1 MGIVAS
7 DYYNE
12 LAALLPAG
20 PAWDLNSS
28 STLALF
34 LDAWSQE
41 LARIQTRA
49 NNLISEADPRINN
62 ELLSDYE
69 RIFGLPTDCM
79 VGVSQTLQQRHNGL
93 VSQITSVGGQS
104 PAYFINLALNA
115 GFTITITEFSPA
127 RVTSTVA
134 SPIYD
139 ASWAYA
145 WQVNAQLNTV
155 TNFLVNSLVADVL
168 STWGNNLLE
177 CLINR
182 YKPAHT
188 TVLFSY
194 T

>member
-7 DYYNE
+7 DYYSE

-20 PAWDLNSS
+20 PAWDLSNS

-93 VSQITSVGGQS
+93 VSQMTSVGGQS
-104 PAYFINLALNA
+104 PAYFIHLALNA

-127 RVTSTVA
+127 SVTSTVA

-155 TNFLVNSLVADVL
+155 TNFLVNSLVADAL